1 MTIEIPSCRS
11 RPVLWRERFHPP
23 LAEREFKTPAGTN
36 QELLPMNLAT
46 HAGLIAGTSVLTI
59 ASTGTAGD
67 LDSVIDGIIND
78 SATISGDDAFSMSG
92 LFAYGFA
99 NTDDDSYAGS
109 IGSAHLTFAGESGG
123 WNWTFNYVL
132 DGNTGYYGSDSDG
145 DGFNDDMRDYAIWQ
159 EMDNGFSY
167 GMGNVKSIF
176 LKSNSVAEAN
186 TLQINNTVTGAALE
200 GRGEQIGFGYEAD
213 QFRVMGRAY
222 DVDGADA
229 DGFSTEFRG
238 EFLVMGSWDNCDC
251 FGAAAGNEST
261 LVIGAATSSDTLLDG
276 TTFDVTYKADA
287 LSVHAAM
294 TDVLDGA
301 WEATTVQAAYAFA
314 DATSF
319 YVSYEDV
326 ESTGPAGD
334 FDDLDV
340 GINHYYSDS
349 CKATLEI
356 DFEDANDDMTIAGQV
371 QFTF

>member
-1 MTIEIPSCRS
+1 MFPSCRS

-46 HAGLIAGTSVLTI
+46 HAGLIAGTSVLAI

-99 NTDDDSYAGS
+99 HTDADSYAGG
-109 IGSAHLTFAGESGG
+109 IGSAHLTFAGEAGG

-132 DGNTGYYGSDSDG
+132 DGNSGYYGDG
-145 DGFNDDMRDYAIWQ
+145 GQEMRDYAIYQ

-167 GMGNVKSIF
+167 GFGNVKSVF
-176 LKSNSVAEAN
+176 LKANSIAEAN

-222 DVDGADA
+222 DVDGVDV

-261 LVIGAATSSDTLLDG
+261 LVIGAATSDDTLFDG

-287 LSVHAAM
+287 FTVHAAM
-294 TDVLDGA
+294 TDVDNAPVVGA
-301 WEATTVQAAYAFA
+301 WESTTVQVAYAFA

-326 ESTGPAGD
+326 DTTGT
-334 FDDLDV
+334 DDLDI

-356 DFEDANDDMTIAGQV
+356 DFEDANDDMTIQGQV

>member
-1 MTIEIPSCRS
+1 
-11 RPVLWRERFHPP
+11 
-23 LAEREFKTPAGTN
+23 
-36 QELLPMNLAT
+36 MNLAT

-99 NTDDDSYAGS
+99 STDADTYAGG

-132 DGNTGYYGSDSDG
+132 DGNTGANAGYYTDG
-145 DGFNDDMRDYAIWQ
+145 GNSMRDYAIWQ

-186 TLQINNTVTGAALE
+186 TLQINNTVTGTALE

-213 QFRVMGRAY
+213 QFRVMGRFY
-222 DVDGADA
+222 DVDGLDA
-229 DGFSTEFRG
+229 DGFSSEFRG